1 MVTGQKRYRVRVDEQ
16 GKLEIPAS
24 LAERFGLQAGE
35 QTILEENGR
44 QLILHR
50 PVTFLE
56 RVYVEPTNICNLHC
70 RTCVRNVWDEPAGY
84 MSEETYERLIQGVEV
99 FYRRPTLFFGGYG
112 EPLAHPRIFE
122 MIAAARSIGAEVEII
137 TNGTLLGKN
146 ACRTL
151 VKLGVSVLWVSLDGA
166 TPQGYM
172 DVRLGDA
179 LEQIL
184 SNLRYFRQF
193 QQESGAATQLG
204 IAFVAMRR
212 NIHELPRLLEV
223 GRELGA
229 RYYSISNVLA
239 HTRQLQVES
248 LYEQAQYDPEAEKTS
263 LLPVI
268 NLPRA
273 DFPPDVQKALSAA
286 TRDGYRLEISG
297 LDPLRTGNRCPFI
310 EKGSLSVRWDGK
322 VSPCLPLLHTHESYL
337 GEHVRRS
344 QAYFVGD
351 LTNQTLDQI
360 WREPAYVEL
369 RQRVQT
375 FDFSPCVVCN
385 SCEMA
390 EQNLEDCFGNTQ
402 PACGGCLWAQGL
414 IQCP

>member
-1 MVTGQKRYRVRVDEQ
+1 MSQKRYWVRVDET
-16 GKLEIPAS
+16 GKLEIPLAV
-24 LAERFGLQAGE
+24 AERFGLRAGE

-44 QLILHR
+44 ELILYR

-56 RVYVEPTNICNLHC
+56 RVYIEPTNVCNLHC
-70 RTCVRNVWDEPAGY
+70 RTCVRNVWDEAAGF
-84 MSEETYERLIQGVEV
+84 MNEQTFERLIQGVES
-99 FYRRPTLFFGGYG
+99 FSPRPTLFFGGYG

-122 MIAAARSIGAEVEII
+122 MITTARSIGAEVEMI
-137 TNGTLLGKN
+137 TNGTLLGER
-146 ACRTL
+146 ACRAVL
-151 VKLGVSVLWVSLDGA
+151 NAGVSILWVSLDGA

-179 LEQIL
+179 LDQIL
-184 SNLRYFRQF
+184 SNLRRFCQLRV
-193 QQESGAATQLG
+193 ETGATTQLG

-212 NIHELPRLLEV
+212 NIHELPRLLEL

-229 RYYSISNVLA
+229 GYFSISNVLA
-239 HTRQLQVES
+239 HTRDLRLES
-248 LYEQAQYDPEAEKTS
+248 LYENAQYETEAQKTS

-273 DFPPDVQKALSAA
+273 DFPAEVQNALAQA
-286 TRDGYRLEISG
+286 LHDGVRMEIAG
-297 LDPLRTGNRCPFI
+297 LNALRTGNRCPFI

-322 VSPCLPLLHTHESYL
+322 VSPCLPLLHTQDSFL
-337 GEHVRRS
+337 DDHVRRS
-344 QAYFVGD
+344 VAYFCGD
-351 LTNQTLDQI
+351 LAVQSLPDI
-360 WREPAYVEL
+360 WRDPAYLDL
-369 RQRVQT
+369 RQRLQR
-375 FDFSPCVVCN
+375 FDFSPCVICN

-390 EQNLEDCFGNTQ
+390 DQNLEDCFGNVQ

>member
-1 MVTGQKRYRVRVDEQ
+1 MTNQKRYRVRLDES

-24 LAERFGLQAGE
+24 VAERFGLRAGE

-44 QLILHR
+44 ELILYR

-56 RVYVEPTNICNLHC
+56 RVYVEATNVCNLQC
-70 RTCVRNVWDEPAGY
+70 RTCVRNVWEEEAGFMSGETFEHVLEGVMSFYPRPA
-84 MSEETYERLIQGVEV
+84 
-99 FYRRPTLFFGGYG
+99 LFFGGYG
-112 EPLAHPRIFE
+112 EPLTHPRIFE
-122 MIAAARSIGAEVEII
+122 MIAGARSVGAEVELI
-137 TNGTLLGKN
+137 TNGTLLGES
-146 ACRTL
+146 ACRAL
-151 VKLGVSVLWVSLDGA
+151 LDSGVNVLWVSLDGA

-184 SNLRYFRQF
+184 SNLRRFRELKR
-193 QQESGAATQLG
+193 ESGAATQLG

-212 NIHELPRLLEV
+212 NIHELPQLLKL

-229 RYYSISNVLA
+229 ACFSISNVLA
-239 HTRQLQVES
+239 HTRDLRSES
-248 LYEQAQYDPEAEKTS
+248 LYDHAQYEPEAQKTS

-273 DFPPDVQKALSAA
+273 DFPPEVQHALA
-286 TRDGYRLEISG
+286 TAVHDGFRLEISG
-297 LDPLRTGNRCPFI
+297 LNPLRTGNRCPFI

-322 VSPCLPLLHTHESYL
+322 VSPCLPLLHTHESFL
-337 GEHVRRS
+337 GEQVRRS
-344 QAYFVGD
+344 MAYFVGD
-351 LTNQTLDQI
+351 VARQSIAEI
-360 WREPAYVEL
+360 WRDAAYLDL
-369 RQRVQT
+369 RERLQD
-375 FDFSPCVVCN
+375 FDFSPCVICN

-390 EQNLEDCFGNTQ
+390 EQNLEDCFGNLQ

>member
-1 MVTGQKRYRVRVDEQ
+1 MINQKRYRVRVDES

-24 LAERFGLQAGE
+24 VAERFGLCAGE

-44 QLILHR
+44 ELILYR

-56 RVYVEPTNICNLHC
+56 RVYVEPTNVCNLHC
-70 RTCVRNVWDEPAGY
+70 RTCIRNVWDEPAGL
-84 MSEETYERLIQGVEV
+84 MDMATFERVLEGIQP
-99 FYRRPTLFFGGYG
+99 FYPRPTIFFGGYG
-112 EPLAHPRIFE
+112 EPLAHPRLFE
-122 MIAAARSIGAEVEII
+122 MVAKARAAGAAVELI
-137 TNGTLLGKN
+137 TNATLLDEP
-146 ACRTL
+146 ALHTL
-151 VKLGVSVLWVSLDGA
+151 LTEEVSVLWVSLDGA

-179 LEQIL
+179 LGQIL
-184 SNLRYFRQF
+184 KNLRRFRSLQM
-193 QQESGAATQLG
+193 QSQSTTRLG

-212 NIHELPRLLEV
+212 NIHELPRLLEL

-229 RYYSISNVLA
+229 TYFSISNVLA
-239 HTRQLQVES
+239 HTAALHLES
-248 LYEQAQYDPEAEKTS
+248 LYKRAQYDAEAQKAS

-273 DFPPDVQKALSAA
+273 DFPVDVQRALSNVL
-286 TRDGYRLEISG
+286 REGYQVQIAG
-297 LDPLRTGNRCPFI
+297 LSAVRTGQRCPFI

-337 GEHVRRS
+337 GEQVRQS
-344 QAYFVGD
+344 LAYFVGD
-351 LTNQTLDQI
+351 VTCHSIADI
-360 WREPAYVEL
+360 WRDAAYLDL
-369 RQRVQT
+369 RERLRD
-375 FDFSPCVVCN
+375 FDFSPCVICN

-390 EQNLEDCFGNTQ
+390 EQNLEDCFGNLQ

>member
-1 MVTGQKRYRVRVDEQ
+1 MSQKRYWVRVDET
-16 GKLEIPAS
+16 GKLEIPLAV
-24 LAERFGLQAGE
+24 AERFGLRAGE

-44 QLILHR
+44 ELILYR
-50 PVTFLE
+50 PITFLE
-56 RVYVEPTNICNLHC
+56 RVYIEPTNVCNLHC
-70 RTCVRNVWDEPAGY
+70 RTCVRNVWDEAAGF
-84 MSEETYERLIQGVEV
+84 MSEQTFIRLIQGVES
-99 FYRRPTLFFGGYG
+99 FSPRPTLFFGGYG

-122 MIAAARSIGAEVEII
+122 MIATARSIGAEVEMI
-137 TNGTLLGKN
+137 TNGTLLGES
-146 ACRTL
+146 ACRAVL
-151 VKLGVSVLWVSLDGA
+151 NAGVSILWVSLDGA

-179 LEQIL
+179 LDQIL
-184 SNLRYFRQF
+184 SNLRRFRQLRL
-193 QQESGAATQLG
+193 ETGATTQLG

-229 RYYSISNVLA
+229 AHFSISNVLA
-239 HTRQLQVES
+239 HTRELRLES
-248 LYEQAQYDPEAEKTS
+248 LYENAQYETEAQKSS

-273 DFPPDVQKALSAA
+273 DFPAEVQNALAQA
-286 TRDGYRLEISG
+286 LHDGVRLEIAG
-297 LDPLRTGNRCPFI
+297 LNALRTGNRCPFI

-322 VSPCLPLLHTHESYL
+322 VSPCLPLLHTQEGFL
-337 GEHVRRS
+337 DDHVRRS
-344 QAYFVGD
+344 VAYFCGD
-351 LTNQTLDQI
+351 LAAQSLPDI
-360 WREPAYVEL
+360 WRDPAYLDL
-369 RQRVQT
+369 RQRLQR
-375 FDFSPCVVCN
+375 FDFSPCVICN

-390 EQNLEDCFGNTQ
+390 DQNLEDCFGNVQ

>member
-1 MVTGQKRYRVRVDEQ
+1 MNQKRYWVRVDQ
-16 GKLEIPAS
+16 DGKLEIPA
-24 LAERFGLQAGE
+24 AVAKRFGLRAGD

-44 QLILHR
+44 ELILHR

-56 RVYVEPTNICNLHC
+56 RVYVEATNVCNLQC
-70 RTCVRNVWDEPAGY
+70 RTCVRNVWDEAPGF
-84 MSEETYERLIQGVEV
+84 MDEETFERVIEGIAS
-99 FYRRPTLFFGGYG
+99 FYPRPALFFGGYG

-122 MIAAARSIGAEVEII
+122 MIARARAAGAEVEII
-137 TNGTLLGKN
+137 TNGTLLGEN
-146 ACRTL
+146 ACRALLDT
-151 VKLGVSVLWVSLDGA
+151 GVSTLWVSLDGA

-184 SNLRYFRQF
+184 SNLRRFRQL
-193 QQESGAATQLG
+193 QLASAAATQLG

-212 NIHELPRLLEV
+212 NIHELPRLIEL

-229 RYYSISNVLA
+229 AYFSISNVLA
-239 HTRQLQVES
+239 HTRHLRSES
-248 LYEQAQYDPEAEKTS
+248 LYDGAQYEPEAQKAS

-273 DFPPDVQKALSAA
+273 DFPPEVQQALAA
-286 TRDGYRLEISG
+286 AIHDGFQLEISG
-297 LDPLRTGNRCPFI
+297 LNPLRTGNRCPFV

-337 GEHVRRS
+337 DDHVRRS
-344 QAYFVGD
+344 LAYFCGD
-351 LTNQTLDQI
+351 LTDQSLSEI
-360 WREPAYVEL
+360 WRDPAYLEL
-369 RQRVQT
+369 RQRLQT
-375 FDFSPCVVCN
+375 FDFSPCVMCN
-385 SCEMA
+385 ACEMS
-390 EQNLEDCFGNTQ
+390 EQNLEDCFGNRQ

>member
-1 MVTGQKRYRVRVDEQ
+1 MTNQKRYRVRVDES

-24 LAERFGLQAGE
+24 VAERFGLHAGE

-44 QLILHR
+44 ELILYR

-56 RVYVEPTNICNLHC
+56 RVYVEPTNVCNLHC
-70 RTCVRNVWDEPAGY
+70 RTCIRNVWDEPAG
-84 MSEETYERLIQGVEV
+84 MMDMATFERVLEGIQP
-99 FYRRPTLFFGGYG
+99 FYPRPTIFFGGYG
-112 EPLAHPRIFE
+112 EPLAHPHLFE
-122 MIAAARSIGAEVEII
+122 MVAKARAAGAAVELI
-137 TNGTLLGKN
+137 TNATLLDEP
-146 ACRTL
+146 ALHALLTEE
-151 VKLGVSVLWVSLDGA
+151 VSVLWVSLDGA

-184 SNLRYFRQF
+184 KNLRRFRPLQM
-193 QQESGAATQLG
+193 QSQSATRLG
-204 IAFVAMRR
+204 IAFVALRR
-212 NIHELPRLLEV
+212 NIHELPRLLEL

-229 RYYSISNVLA
+229 TYFSISNVLA
-239 HTRQLQVES
+239 HTPALHLES
-248 LYEQAQYDPEAEKTS
+248 LYKRAQYDAEAQKAS

-273 DFPPDVQKALSAA
+273 DFPADVQRALSNVL
-286 TRDGYRLEISG
+286 REGYQVQIAG
-297 LDPLRTGNRCPFI
+297 LNAVRTGQRCPFI

-337 GEHVRRS
+337 GEQVRRS
-344 QAYFVGD
+344 MAYFVGD
-351 LTNQTLDQI
+351 VTHQSIAEI
-360 WREPAYVEL
+360 WRDAAYLDL
-369 RQRVQT
+369 RERLQD
-375 FDFSPCVVCN
+375 FDFSPCVICN

-390 EQNLEDCFGNTQ
+390 EQNLEDCFGNLQ